1 MKKQIFGLL
10 TDFGNDF
17 AVASIRGVL
26 LKEAPECTIIDI
38 DHTIDKF
45 NLISAAFIID
55 KVHRFFPDET
65 IFICIVDPGVGSE
78 RQPIYLHANNQHF
91 FGPNNGIFH
100 ALLKNDPHAFAYL
113 IDESKFDIA
122 SNTFHGRD
130 LFSPAAAAFAHGN
143 QDFLQPIEKNQLE
156 VLSELDNQTI
166 ISFIDSFGNIKTNI
180 QLSENPT
187 QQDRSAMVTINN
199 ISAIIPVT
207 TTFSNVPQG
216 QLLAYK
222 GSNNTLEIA
231 VNLGSAAQ
239 FFGAKAGNSVQFNFN
254 NPTNL

>member
-38 DHTIDKF
+38 DHTVDKF
-45 NLISAAFIID
+45 NLVSAAFIID
-55 KVHRFFPDET
+55 KVHPFFPKET
-65 IFICIVDPGVGSE
+65 VFICIVDPGVGSE

-100 ALLKNDPHAFAYL
+100 ALLKSNPLSSAFL
-113 IDESKFDIA
+113 IDETKFKIA

-130 LFSPAAAAFAHGN
+130 LFSPAAAAFAHGKR
-143 QDFLQPIEKNQLE
+143 DFLQLIEINQLE
-156 VLSELDNQTI
+156 ILPELDNQTI
-166 ISFIDSFGNIKTNI
+166 VSFIDSFGNIKTNI
-180 QLSENPT
+180 QFPDTPDAKHKTATVVINDISETLPITN
-187 QQDRSAMVTINN
+187 
-199 ISAIIPVT
+199 
-207 TTFSNVPQG
+207 TFSAVPEG

-231 VNLGSAAQ
+231 INLGSAAQ

-254 NPTNL
+254 NQPNL